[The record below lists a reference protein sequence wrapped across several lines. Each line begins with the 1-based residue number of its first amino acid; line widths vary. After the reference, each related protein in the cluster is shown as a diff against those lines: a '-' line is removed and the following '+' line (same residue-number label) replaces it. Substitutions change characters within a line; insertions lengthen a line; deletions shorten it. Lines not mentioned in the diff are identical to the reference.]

1 MATFIMLPD
10 STSGHTLHWAA
21 VGESTH
27 HECLDD
33 DNGDTSYVQCSSDAR
48 RIDLGFANPSV
59 AEEDIG
65 SIDSV
70 RFLSSGRCTLGRFG
84 SRVKVSWESPTGNA
98 DTNNIYDLH
107 TSNYETI
114 NGASLTSSDGS
125 GTAWT
130 YSDLEGASIRLTK
143 VLIPQVRLSYFAL
156 EVTYTAPVTVTDN
169 SIFFGSNF

>member
-10 STSGHTLHWAA
+10 STSGHTAHWIA
-21 VGESTH
+21 VGETDH
-27 HECLDD
+27 HDCLDD
-33 DNGDTSYVQCSSDAR
+33 DNGDTSYVKCAASFR

-59 AEEDIG
+59 AEGAIS

-70 RFLSSGRCTLGRFG
+70 RFLSSGRCTLGRAG
-84 SRVKVSWESPTGNA
+84 SNVVVSWQSPTGNA
-98 DTNNIYDLH
+98 LATNTYDLH
-107 TSNYETI
+107 VSNYETI

-130 YSDLEGASIRLTK
+130 YSDLEGASIKLTK
-143 VLIPQVRLSYFAL
+143 VLSANVRLSYFAL